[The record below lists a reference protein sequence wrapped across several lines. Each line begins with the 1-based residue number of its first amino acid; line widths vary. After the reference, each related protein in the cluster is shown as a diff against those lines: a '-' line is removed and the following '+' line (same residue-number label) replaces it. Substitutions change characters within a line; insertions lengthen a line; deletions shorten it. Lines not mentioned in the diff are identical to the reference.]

1 MKQKCIIL
9 RSGSEFWISAE
20 TADKLSAQIVGQDKH
35 NFIKIKELDRTI
47 NTADIVEILT
57 AEQMDERSRIK
68 NKEFKCQWHKWHAR
82 GEKCDCAIEQAKKR
96 RQAEQDKEREES
108 MKPMTLEQ
116 EEMVR
121 KSLAENRR
129 ILEEKGILTKKF
141 EIKHEP
147 K

>member
-68 NKEFKCQWHKWHAR
+68 NKEFKCQWAKWHAR
-82 GEKCDCAIEQAKKR
+82 GEKCDCGYQITKKKKEADDEKERRENMRPRTPEEQAR
-96 RQAEQDKEREES
+96 AVE
-108 MKPMTLEQ
+108 L
-116 EEMVR
+116 
-121 KSLAENRR
+121 LAENRK
-129 ILEEKGILTKKF
+129 ILEEKGILTKRVTIEK
-141 EIKHEP
+141 
-147 K
+147 